1 MHFQRMTPTWVSPA
15 EICGRQVY
23 LGHQG
28 EMSVAVTSE
37 GELILRLPA
46 PRSQAQARLAAWG
59 LTIQAGK
66 LPKVRTTLAVGT
78 TFQHKVW
85 QACRAIPAGAGLTYG
100 ALGKR
105 LGCRSAQA
113 VGQALG
119 ANPLAQLIPCHRVS
133 AATGPGGFAWG
144 ARRKAAWLKEEA
156 DGAAR

>member
-1 MHFQRMTPTWVSPA
+1 MHFQRMTTNWVSPA
-15 EICGRQVY
+15 EICGRLVY
-23 LGHQG
+23 LGRQG

-59 LTIQAGK
+59 LTIQAGE
-66 LPKVRTTLAVGT
+66 LPKVRRTLAVGT

-85 QACRAIPAGAGLTYG
+85 QACREIPAGSGLTYG
-100 ALGKR
+100 ALAKHI
-105 LGCRSAQA
+105 GCRSAQA

-119 ANPLAQLIPCHRVS
+119 ANPLAQVIPCHRVRS
-133 AATGPGGFAWG
+133 ATGSGGFAWG